1 MTSVTGNLWSLLT
14 PVTSRQH
21 SSLILRKSLK
31 VENGYGILQN
41 KKKKKKNVNRKVESM
56 PQSQTAAHPRHQ
68 EEGEKDKNIQA
79 QNKQTNVRK
88 A

>member
-1 MTSVTGNLWSLLT
+1 MAKTVM
-14 PVTSRQH
+14 VF
-21 SSLILRKSLK
+21 
-31 VENGYGILQN
+31 Y
-41 KKKKKKNVNRKVESM
+41 KKKNKKNVNRKVQSM
-56 PQSQTAAHPRHQ
+56 PQSQADPRHQ